1 MNFFLRHVPR
11 FVGNRLESSTR
22 WFSHSTGRYA
32 AEGRFGYPNERYE
45 PTTITALDKDNQRL
59 PLITG
64 LYEDGF
70 MIGEQDRIV
79 GAIFSF
85 PRQVVCWN
93 VSFSR
98 VTQPFEHIRHCC
110 SSLDDE

>member
-1 MNFFLRHVPR
+1 MNIFLKNTFRI
-11 FVGNRLESSTR
+11 FSNRSDLIKRS
-22 WFSHSTGRYA
+22 FSLSNIINA
-32 AEGRFGYPNERYE
+32 AEGRMGYPNEKYE
-45 PTTITALDKDNQRL
+45 PTTISALDKDSKRL

-85 PRQVVCWN
+85 PRQVICWN
-93 VSFSR
+93 VKFLICR
-98 VTQPFEHIRHCC
+98 YFMRFFFV
-110 SSLDDE
+110 